1 MMKQKKRKIKMVT
14 AKKQEPELFE
24 IIKMN
29 SFQNKV
35 LRSVAR
41 LLGLGRGVYVIT
53 VELGDK

>member
-1 MMKQKKRKIKMVT
+1 MMKQKNRKIKMAT
-14 AKKQEPELFE
+14 AKKHEPELFE

-29 SFQNKV
+29 KFQNKV

-41 LLGLGRGVYVIT
+41 LLGLGRDVYVIT

>member
-1 MMKQKKRKIKMVT
+1 MAT
-14 AKKQEPELFE
+14 AKKKQEPELFE

>member
-1 MMKQKKRKIKMVT
+1 MMKQKKRKIKMAT

-35 LRSVAR
+35 LRFVAR

>member
-1 MMKQKKRKIKMVT
+1 MAT
-14 AKKQEPELFE
+14 TKKQEPELFE

>member
-1 MMKQKKRKIKMVT
+1 MKQKKRKIKMAT
-14 AKKQEPELFE
+14 TKKQEPELFE

>member
-1 MMKQKKRKIKMVT
+1 MAT
-14 AKKQEPELFE
+14 AKKHEPELFE

-29 SFQNKV
+29 KFQNKV

-41 LLGLGRGVYVIT
+41 LLGLGRDVYVIT

>member
-1 MMKQKKRKIKMVT
+1 MMKQKKRKIKMTT